1 MSTLN
6 KEEYFASIRGML
18 GDRNDEDAIKF
29 LEDMTDTFNSLEKG
43 VKGDGIDWEQKYKE
57 NDKAWADRYRRRFL
71 NGDGG
76 SGPSSSRDSN
86 GNGYDPSAVEYR
98 DLFK

>member
-6 KEEYFASIRGML
+6 KEEYFASIRTII
-18 GDRNDEDAIKF
+18 GDRNDDDAIKF
-29 LEDMTDTFNSLEKG
+29 LEDMTDTFNAMENG
-43 VKGDGIDWEQKYKE
+43 VAGDGINWKE
-57 NDKAWADRYRRRFL
+57 KFEKNDKAWADRYRRRFL

-76 SGPSSSRDSN
+76 NGPSASNGSN

>member
-6 KEEYFASIRGML
+6 KEEYFASIRNML

-29 LEDMTDTFNSLEKG
+29 LEDMTDTFSSLEKG

-76 SGPSSSRDSN
+76 AGPGASKGSN
-86 GNGYDPSAVEYR
+86 SDGYDPSAVEYR